1 MKVYLGIIEEE
12 FFMMPVIP
20 YDLHPLLFEMVFPQQ
35 CAWQNT
41 IHKQLYSERARF
53 RCPYLC

>member
-1 MKVYLGIIEEE
+1 MEVYLGIIEEE

-20 YDLHPLLFEMVFPQQ
+20 YDLHPLLFEMVFLQQ

-53 RCPYLC
+53 